1 MTSKLTYKTEIDIE
15 TQYVDEQSEPEK
27 ERFVFAYTITIR
39 NKGDIATRLIR
50 RHWIITDGNGN
61 VQEVEGEGVVGEQ
74 PHLKPGEGFRYTS
87 GTVLTT
93 PLGSMHGSYKM
104 LADDGREFEAPI
116 PTFTLSIPNTLH

>member
-61 VQEVEGEGVVGEQ
+61 VHEVEGEGVVGEQ